1 MFRNNYT
8 DSSIIKDI
16 LAGGN
21 ERDQALKY
29 LLLMS
34 GYFQKVKKV
43 IEEGGGPDKKA
54 ENIYE
59 TCLVQF
65 DKKVRRFE
73 WAENITIELF
83 LINEAKRIWCNEL
96 MYDDELRKK
105 AMEWLNDDKKLKKQI
120 FYSVTNNSGKQVDA
134 EDCYQNGMVYLDTN
148 IKEGKYQGGALKGYF
163 YHICFNLWR
172 NELKK
177 SKAQLIEDYQAHD
190 PVTNT
195 DPLIELERKERALLL
210 NRLFEEL
217 GEQCRKII
225 NLKYLIIDQYSMGDI
240 AGQMGFKNAQI
251 ASNALNKCR
260 KRLWDLLQEHKQAAL

>member
-1 MFRNNYT
+1 
-8 DSSIIKDI
+8 
-16 LAGGN
+16 
-21 ERDQALKY
+21 
-29 LLLMS
+29 
-34 GYFQKVKKV
+34 
-43 IEEGGGPDKKA
+43 
-54 ENIYE
+54 
-59 TCLVQF
+59 
-65 DKKVRRFE
+65 
-73 WAENITIELF
+73 
-83 LINEAKRIWCNEL
+83 
-96 MYDDELRKK
+96 
-105 AMEWLNDDKKLKKQI
+105 
-120 FYSVTNNSGKQVDA
+120 
-134 EDCYQNGMVYLDTN
+134 MVYLDTN